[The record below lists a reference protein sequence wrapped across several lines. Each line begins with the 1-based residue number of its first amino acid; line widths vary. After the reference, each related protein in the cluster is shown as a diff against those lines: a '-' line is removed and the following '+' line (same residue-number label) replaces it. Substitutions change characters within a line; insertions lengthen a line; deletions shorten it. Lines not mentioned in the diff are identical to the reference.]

1 LLDPVS
7 ETPYSFCIGSLS
19 ASADVSSS
27 VPKLLFSRKEAAY
40 SLGIGIRSLDH
51 LIARKE
57 LATRRL
63 GKKVMVPAK
72 ELERFS
78 RADHFNLTLAPS
90 DSIQ

>member
-1 LLDPVS
+1 MD
-7 ETPYSFCIGSLS
+7 PYSIVLESIC
-19 ASADVSSS
+19 ATADISSN
-27 VPKLLFSRKEAAY
+27 VPKFLFSRKEAAY
-40 SLGIGIRSLDH
+40 SLGIGVRSLDH

-78 RADHFNLTLAPS
+78 RADHFNLTLAPE
-90 DSIQ
+90 SIQ